1 MPKIYLSI
9 SQKAKQKEKE
19 LYELIESRKIH
30 TKFKWSDMAAE
41 LGETKQTF
49 KYRFDNKLLE
59 GWELITIFYLLGIEA
74 EELKEFVS

>member
-19 LYELIESRKIH
+19 LYELIETKKIH
-30 TKFKWSDMAAE
+30 AKFKWTDMAAE

-59 GWELITIFYLLGIEA
+59 GWELITIIYLLGIEA